1 MDTGKIMTPEAVP
14 NSFLTLSDSQVRDEY
29 RTDYDPGRGGYGKLV
44 QHNLEMLEHQ
54 GGIFASAAPAPFHPP
69 TRIQQRNR
77 RRDDA
82 MHGGG
87 EQRNQARDRGQK
99 RQRGEGDAPPEDG
112 VPPVEKEEPKVSF

>member
-1 MDTGKIMTPEAVP
+1 
-14 NSFLTLSDSQVRDEY
+14 
-29 RTDYDPGRGGYGKLV
+29 
-44 QHNLEMLEHQ
+44 MLEHQ

-99 RQRGEGDAPPEDG
+99 RQRAEGDAPPEDG
-112 VPPVEKEEPKVSF
+112 VPPVEKEEPKVSFKSTGLLVCACAGILFPLREREG